1 MCRGKKFKGRR
12 LNMVKIKVKFIYHFN
27 HDWSNM
33 VEKLSIMIND
43 FILMMKEG
51 YVSKLVISW

>member
-1 MCRGKKFKGRR
+1 
-12 LNMVKIKVKFIYHFN
+12 MVKIKVKFIYHFN